1 MNCKNCG
8 ELLTEDSKF
17 CAVCGTPVQGSPVIT
32 PASEQPMIIPVAAP
46 PVMAPEVQ
54 PVITPIAAQTFGAPA
69 DVQPF
74 EAPIAPPQT
83 VLNESVQTTPAPAPA
98 SQKKKSKAKPV
109 LIAVI
114 AVVVLAVIAVGV
126 MFAMN
131 VFSGSGTGGSNQE
144 MSPLLLVAGEDEVQI
159 FGGAKKPVTIDG
171 RSDTYRYSMDGKKV
185 ALTVDVD
192 DNGLGSL
199 WYCDGQ
205 KSYDVAEDV
214 YNFNFSAS
222 GNKIAYLTDFDYESG
237 VGNLSVY
244 DIQTKKSKSIIDD
257 ALSSYALSSD
267 GKSVSYATDVSTDD
281 YGTVDGFTGYLII
294 NGGKATELGKD
305 QIAFALADGG
315 SYVYYVEAD
324 FADTESGDLYIRHG
338 KTDDKVGKV
347 DLYSGFFFNRDRS
360 EIMFA
365 KSGATYVCIDGGDK
379 KKISSL
385 SGSIYTPNMGQ
396 YCWNNFLY
404 SYEETFNVSSMANQ
418 LLSLHDAD
426 KGGTALSY
434 LKKDFTTEDID
445 DLNADYVTLN
455 ISPDG
460 KGLYYINDSGKIL
473 YYKNYRDLKT
483 DPQKIDTD
491 EDITNFMVMPDQ
503 SAVYFLDAEQTL
515 WVQRGKSDPEEIASD
530 VKTYSLVPSQD
541 EKGIYYI
548 SDFEYASDADQYAG
562 GGVLNYIKNAA
573 KAKPDEIAD
582 NVFSVRVSE
591 YGVAYFVYDSVSDNG
606 YDYFGEAFFSLDG
619 KDFKSVMDNAI
630 L

>member
-17 CAVCGTPVQGSPVIT
+17 CAVCGTPVLREPVIT
-32 PASEQPMIIPVAAP
+32 PSAEQPIIVPVA
-46 PVMAPEVQ
+46 V
-54 PVITPIAAQTFGAPA
+54 QTFETPVVPPPTEVNGSAQSTAAP
-69 DVQPF
+69 V
-74 EAPIAPPQT
+74 
-83 VLNESVQTTPAPAPA
+83 PAT
-98 SQKKKSKAKPV
+98 QKKKSKGKPI

-126 MFAMN
+126 LFAMN
-131 VFSGSGTGGSNQE
+131 AFSGSGTGSSNEQ
-144 MSPLLLVAGEDEVQI
+144 MKPLLLIAGEDEVQI
-159 FGGAKKPVTIDG
+159 YGGAKKPVTIDG
-171 RSDTYRYSMDGKKV
+171 LNDTYRYSMDGKKV

-192 DNGLGSL
+192 DKGLGQL

-205 KSYDVAEDV
+205 KSFDVAKDV

-222 GNKIAYLTDFDYESG
+222 GNKIAYLTDYDAASG
-237 VGNLSVY
+237 VGNLNVY
-244 DIQTKKSKSIIDD
+244 DIQTKKSKLIIED

-281 YGTVDGFTGYLII
+281 NGTVDGFTGYLII
-294 NGGKATELGKD
+294 NGGKASELGKD
-305 QIAFALADGG
+305 QLAFALADGG
-315 SYVYYVEAD
+315 SYVYYIETD
-324 FADTESGDLYIRHG
+324 FANTESGDLYIRHG

-360 EIMFA
+360 EVMFT

-385 SGSIYTPNMGQ
+385 SGSIYTPDMGQ
-396 YCWNNFLY
+396 YYWNNFLY

-418 LLSLHDAD
+418 LLSVHDTD
-426 KGGTALSY
+426 KGGTTLSY

-445 DLNADYVTLN
+445 ELNGDYVTLT

-460 KGLYYINDSGKIL
+460 KGLYYVNDSGKIM

-491 EDITNFMVMPDQ
+491 ADITGFMVMPDQ
-503 SAVYFLDAEQTL
+503 SAVYFLDADQTL

-541 EKGIYYI
+541 GKGIYYI
-548 SDFEYASDADQYAG
+548 SDFEYVSDTDQYAG

-573 KAKPDEIAD
+573 KAKPDKIAD
-582 NVFSVRVSE
+582 NVFNVRVSE
-591 YGVAYFVYDSVSDNG
+591 YGVAYFVFDSVSDTG
-606 YDYFGEAFFSLDG
+606 TDYFGEAFFSQNG

>member
-17 CAVCGTPVQGSPVIT
+17 CAACGTPVPGVPVIT
-32 PASEQPMIIPVAAP
+32 PSAEQPVIVPAA
-46 PVMAPEVQ
+46 AQ
-54 PVITPIAAQTFGAPA
+54 PVITTAAAQTIETP
-69 DVQPF
+69 VSPRPS
-74 EAPIAPPQT
+74 E
-83 VLNESVQTTPAPAPA
+83 LNGTAQTTAAPVPAV
-98 SQKKKSKAKPV
+98 QKKKSKGKPI

-114 AVVVLAVIAVGV
+114 AVAALAVIAVGIIL
-126 MFAMN
+126 AMN
-131 VFSGSGTGGSNQE
+131 AFSGSGTGSSKEQ
-144 MSPLLLVAGEDEVQI
+144 MKPLLLIAGEDEVQI
-159 FGGAKKPVTIDG
+159 YGGEKKPVTIDG
-171 RSDTYRYSMDGKKV
+171 RNDTYRYSIDGKKV

-192 DNGLGSL
+192 DKGLGQL

-205 KSYDVAEDV
+205 KSYDVSKDV

-222 GNKIAYLTDFDYESG
+222 GNKIAYLTDYDSESG
-237 VGNLSVY
+237 VGNLNVY
-244 DIQTKKSKSIIDD
+244 DIQTNKSKLIIED

-267 GKSVSYATDVSTDD
+267 GKSVSYAADVSTDD

-294 NGGKATELGKD
+294 NGGKASELGKD
-305 QIAFALADGG
+305 QLAFALADGG

-347 DLYSGFFFNRDRS
+347 NLYSGFFFNRDRS
-360 EIMFA
+360 EVMFT
-365 KSGATYVCIDGGDK
+365 KSGSTYVCIDGGDK

-385 SGSIYTPNMGQ
+385 SGSIYTPEMGQ
-396 YCWNNFLY
+396 YYWNNFLY
-404 SYEETFNVSSMANQ
+404 SYEETFNVSTMADQ
-418 LLSLHDAD
+418 LLALHDTD
-426 KGGTALSY
+426 NGGTTLSY

-445 DLNADYVTLN
+445 ELNADYVTLTV
-455 ISPDG
+455 SPDG
-460 KGLYYINDSGKIL
+460 KGLYYINDSGKIM

-483 DPQKIDTD
+483 DPQKIDAD
-491 EDITNFMVMPDQ
+491 ADITSFMVMPDQ
-503 SAVYFLDAEQTL
+503 SAVYFLDADQTL

-530 VKTYSLVPSQD
+530 VKLYSLMPSQD
-541 EKGIYYI
+541 GKGMYFI

-582 NVFSVRVSE
+582 NVFNVRVSE
-591 YGVAYFVYDSVSDNG
+591 FGVAYFVYDSMSDNG
-606 YDYFGEAFFSLDG
+606 YDYIGEAFFSQDG
-619 KDFKSVMDNAI
+619 KDFKSVIDNAV